1 MKKFLL
7 VFLIVLISV
16 ASNLF
21 ADDLEETLEELSED
35 AAKSYVN
42 PIVSAFGSNLNGGW
56 YHKAPKSKIFG
67 IDFEVGVVFMGT
79 LFDAE
84 NKTFSTTGNFRFNR
98 SQADSL
104 ITGLSLDPAIHDA
117 LVDSIITKDLFVE
130 ISGPTIVGDKDKNIM
145 IEFRGA
151 DFVILNPQTLHDTT
165 ITVGHSTT
173 SLDVGGLLDEVPALP
188 LFAPQLSIGTVFGTQ
203 VVLRYVP
210 AIEIEDLGEFN
221 YFGFGIQHNPKVWLP
236 IPIPVDISASF
247 FTQSMEMGSVA
258 TANATA
264 FGLNVS
270 KTFGVKMLNITPY
283 GGFMYENSSMEFNY
297 DYAIDTPA
305 GPSTQEISFKL
316 DGENESRIM
325 VGLSLRLGV
334 LNLNADYNMAKYN
347 SVTAGVGF
355 GLTF

>member
-98 SQADSL
+98 SQAQEL
-104 ITGLSLDPAIHDA
+104 TAGLPPAIQ
-117 LVDSIITKDLFVE
+117 DSVINAIITQDFDVG
-130 ISGPTIVGDKDKNIM
+130 IYGPTIVGDKKDSVR
-145 IEFRGA
+145 IEFSERYVNYTVTSGVT
-151 DFVILNPQTLHDTT
+151 DSVIVPGKVIPLP
-165 ITVGHSTT
+165 VK
-173 SLDVGGLLDEVPALP
+173 GLLGEIPALP

-316 DGENESRIM
+316 DGENESRIT

>member
-7 VFLIVLISV
+7 VFLIVLIFV

-21 ADDLEETLEELSED
+21 ADDLEETLQELSED

-42 PIVSAFGSNLNGGW
+42 PVVSAFGSNLNGGW

-67 IDFEVGVVFMGT
+67 IDIEIGVVFMGT
-79 LFDAE
+79 LFDAD
-84 NKTFSTTGNFRFNR
+84 NKTFSTEGSFRFNR
-98 SQADSL
+98 NQAEELTVDLPSAIQDSV
-104 ITGLSLDPAIHDA
+104 INA
-117 LVDSIITKDLFVE
+117 IITQDFDVG
-130 ISGPTIVGDKDKNIM
+130 IYGPTIVGDKKDSVK
-145 IEFRGA
+145 IEFYSEDVTYNSPSGDTA
-151 DFVILNPQTLHDTT
+151 TVNVPGKVIPLP
-165 ITVGHSTT
+165 VK
-173 SLDVGGLLDEVPALP
+173 GLLGEVPALP
-188 LFAPQLSIGTVFGTQ
+188 LFAPQLSVGTVFGTQ
-203 VVLRYVP
+203 AVLRYVP
-210 AIEIEDLGEFN
+210 AIEIENLGEFN

-236 IPIPVDISASF
+236 ISIPVDISASF
-247 FTQSMEMGSVA
+247 FTQSMEIGDVA
-258 TANATA
+258 SANATA

-270 KTFGVKMLNITPY
+270 KTFGVKMLNLTPY
-283 GGFMYENSSMEFNY
+283 GGYMYENSSMEFNY

-316 DGENESRIM
+316 DGENESRIT

-334 LNLNADYNMAKYN
+334 LNLNVDYNMAKYN

>member
-104 ITGLSLDPAIHDA
+104 ITGLSLDPAVHDA

-151 DFVILNPQTLHDTT
+151 DFVILNPQTL
-165 ITVGHSTT
+165 
-173 SLDVGGLLDEVPALP
+173 
-188 LFAPQLSIGTVFGTQ
+188 
-203 VVLRYVP
+203 
-210 AIEIEDLGEFN
+210 
-221 YFGFGIQHNPKVWLP
+221 
-236 IPIPVDISASF
+236 
-247 FTQSMEMGSVA
+247 
-258 TANATA
+258 
-264 FGLNVS
+264 
-270 KTFGVKMLNITPY
+270 
-283 GGFMYENSSMEFNY
+283 
-297 DYAIDTPA
+297 
-305 GPSTQEISFKL
+305 
-316 DGENESRIM
+316 
-325 VGLSLRLGV
+325 
-334 LNLNADYNMAKYN
+334 
-347 SVTAGVGF
+347 
-355 GLTF
+355 

>member
-7 VFLIVLISV
+7 VFLVVLIFVS
-16 ASNLF
+16 SNLF

-79 LFDAE
+79 LFDSE
-84 NKTFSTTGNFRFNR
+84 NKTFSTEGSFRLNR
-98 SQADSL
+98 DQAEEL
-104 ITGLSLDPAIHDA
+104 TETIDPAIR
-117 LVDSIITKDLFVE
+117 DSIISSI
-130 ISGPTIVGDKDKNIM
+130 ISRDFEVGIYGPTIVGDKKDSVM
-145 IEFRGA
+145 IEFYGQ
-151 DFVILNPQTLHDTT
+151 VITYNSPYGGTATDSVPGKVIPLP
-165 ITVGHSTT
+165 VK
-173 SLDVGGLLDEVPALP
+173 GLLDEIPVLP

-203 VVLRYVP
+203 AVLRYVP

-221 YFGFGIQHNPKVWLP
+221 YLGFGIQHNPKVWLP

-247 FTQSMEMGSVA
+247 FTQSMEIGSIA

-283 GGFMYENSSMEFNY
+283 GGYMYENSSFEFTY
-297 DYAIDTPA
+297 DFIVDTP
-305 GPSTQEISFKL
+305 GGGTTTQEINFTS
-316 DGENESRIM
+316 DGENESRITA
-325 VGLSLRLGV
+325 GLSLRLGV
-334 LNLNADYNMAKYN
+334 LNLNVDYNMAKYN
-347 SVTAGVGF
+347 SVAAGVGF